1 LLRKEFFSSWE
12 GHGLFLWYRFL
23 ANAGLAKFLGCCFW
37 LQGYKMAYKLR
48 FAITTVM
55 LLQEKSHARR
65 QVTVFY
71 SSTFCLQHTPL
82 TKAMT

>member
-1 LLRKEFFSSWE
+1 
-12 GHGLFLWYRFL
+12 
-23 ANAGLAKFLGCCFW
+23 
-37 LQGYKMAYKLR
+37 MAYKLR
-48 FAITTVM
+48 FVITTVM

-82 TKAMT
+82 TKAMTLTCNDKLTLCAI